1 MDLRIIREH
10 LAEAE
15 SHLALSDRHIAW
27 QIQIIDE
34 LERDGHP
41 TALALECWPPIAP
54 STPHTS
60 STATPSAKSLG
71 SKAGPVGGLFHSRM
85 SLLDGAGA
93 SAHAFGAFFGNSQI
107 WGWMPI

>member
-15 SHLALSDRHIAW
+15 RHLALSDRHIAR

-41 TALALECWPPIAP
+41 TALALDVL
-54 STPHTS
+54 
-60 STATPSAKSLG
+60 ATYRAVHATHLIHCDTIRKELG
-71 SKAGPVGGLFHSRM
+71 
-85 SLLDGAGA
+85 
-93 SAHAFGAFFGNSQI
+93 
-107 WGWMPI
+107 